1 MEGLQKGERGKV
13 ISFTTIHVTA
23 SDREVPY
30 HIVFVELEKGE
41 KVTGNI
47 LNGETK
53 VDEVVRLAEVDQEGN
68 YIFERF

>member
-1 MEGLQKGERGKV
+1 MENVKMGELGKV

-30 HIVFVELEKGE
+30 HVVFVELEKGE

-47 LNGETK
+47 LNGESK
-53 VDEVVRLAEVDQEGN
+53 VDEVVRLSEIDQEGN
-68 YIFERF
+68 FIFERF